1 MAEQKMPSEELI
13 QKAMKCET
21 PEQIIE
27 LAKTEDITL
36 TKEEAEAFLAQLQDV
51 ELKSEDLQK
60 AAGGHVNNCTKRSWK
75 CWADCDCYLSE
86 I

>member
-1 MAEQKMPSEELI
+1 MAEQKMPSDELI

-27 LAKTEDITL
+27 LAKTEDISL
-36 TKEEAEAFLAQLQDV
+36 TKEEATAFLAQMQDI

-60 AAGGHVNNCTKRSWK
+60 AAGGNCLNCTGRSWS
-75 CWADCDCYLSE
+75 CWTKCDCYLGDY
-86 I
+86 